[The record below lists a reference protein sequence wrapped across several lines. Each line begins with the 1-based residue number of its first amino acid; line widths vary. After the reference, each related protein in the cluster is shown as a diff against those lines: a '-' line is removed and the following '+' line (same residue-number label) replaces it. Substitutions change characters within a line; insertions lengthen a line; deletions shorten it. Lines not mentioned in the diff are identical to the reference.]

1 MKKVLLTISLF
12 VFSQSVFAEEY
23 PNSWKM
29 NIQCKDGGDKWY
41 EAHFVVNLVD
51 DEFTLDLSSLV

>member
-1 MKKVLLTISLF
+1 MKKLLLIISLF
-12 VFSQSVFAEEY
+12 VFSQSGFTEEY

-41 EAHFVVNLVD
+41 EAHFVVDALQ
-51 DEFTLDLSSLV
+51 